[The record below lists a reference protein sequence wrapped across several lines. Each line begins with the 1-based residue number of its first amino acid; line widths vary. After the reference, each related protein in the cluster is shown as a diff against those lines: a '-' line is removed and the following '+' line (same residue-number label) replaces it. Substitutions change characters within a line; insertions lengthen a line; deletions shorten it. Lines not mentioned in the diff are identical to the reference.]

1 MDQAVLGENDVGRD
15 GAHDVHL
22 AVVGGENE
30 VGVLEDARVLRGLDQ
45 IAEPVIH
52 LVEALLYALGEQA
65 GGVAIAVHVRRVH
78 HQQIGLEFANHRRG
92 AAHDEAVGVRVLAVA
107 VDDEV
112 QVRVDDLLQHLLA
125 AAGAGEA
132 LPGGLAGELRP
143 EFVDQIVDGRV
154 VARDRPEHRRRG
166 QSRGLGV
173 VENGAR
179 ADRVAEVNPRRGQL
193 AHDDLLVVD
202 HAVPVG
208 IYAGHHRAVA
218 GIGDGGIDA
227 ANPVDAAH
235 LRPVAAEIRKRFENL
250 DIFIDHCVVGN
261 DDQMLCHGENLL
273 YVFDR
278 FHYKPESVE
287 HQCRSMCFFCGS
299 RRVFS
304 GKRLTGNG

>member
-1 MDQAVLGENDVGRD
+1 M
-15 GAHDVHL
+15 
-22 AVVGGENE
+22 VGGENE

-65 GGVAIAVHVRRVH
+65 GGVAIAVHMRRVH

-92 AAHDEAVGVRVLAVA
+92 AAHDEAVGIGVLAVA

-112 QVRVDDLLQHLLA
+112 QVRVDDLLQHL
-125 AAGAGEA
+125 
-132 LPGGLAGELRP
+132 
-143 EFVDQIVDGRV
+143 
-154 VARDRPEHRRRG
+154 H
-166 QSRGLGV
+166 SRGLGV

-179 ADRVAEVNPRRGQL
+179 ADHVAEVNPRRGKL

-287 HQCRSMCFFCGS
+287 HQCRGMCFFAES
-299 RRVFS
+299 DVFFREK
-304 GKRLTGNG
+304 G